1 MKLFSNLLFKS
12 RFQPPAGNAAPG
24 GSAAS
29 KRGSSP
35 NDEHSQSPTGNE
47 AI

>member
-1 MKLFSNLLFKS
+1 MVSPTPQELKP

-29 KRGSSP
+29 KRGGASRMAFP
-35 NDEHSQSPTGNE
+35 VGDWERDN
-47 AI
+47 I